1 VFAQNSKLYG
11 YQNRYSETV
20 VSTIFFTF
28 PELMMKAK
36 SSSITETDLN
46 TKIKEAYLD
55 YVLTEGK
62 NPTSVYHFAKN
73 AGFQE
78 SDFYQ
83 WYNTFDAV
91 AQDVWESVIKQVLAT
106 LSSSDEYAG
115 FSVREKI
122 LSFYFTLVQ
131 ELKKNRSYVSYSASK
146 WAIPGR
152 KDSVRSAVEKQVQEY
167 FEKQVQ
173 EGFDSGELLNRSK
186 VGDYYSKAM
195 VIQFWLVLDFWI
207 KDSSRDFEDTDAFIE
222 KTVHLAFGLM
232 QESTLDKAI
241 DLVRFLAGRVSLV

>member
-1 VFAQNSKLYG
+1 
-11 YQNRYSETV
+11 
-20 VSTIFFTF
+20 
-28 PELMMKAK
+28 MMKAK
-36 SSSITETDLN
+36 SSSKTETDLRL
-46 TKIKEAYLD
+46 KIKEAYLD

-78 SDFYQ
+78 SEFYQ
-83 WYNTFDAV
+83 WFNTFDAV
-91 AQDVWESVIKQVLAT
+91 AQAIWETTIRQVLDSLNA
-106 LSSSDEYAG
+106 SEEYSQ
-115 FSVREKI
+115 FSVRERI
-122 LSFYFTLVQ
+122 LSFFFTLVQ
-131 ELKKNRSYVSYSASK
+131 ELKKNRSYVSYSAAK
-146 WAIPGR
+146 WVIPGR
-152 KDSVRSAVEKQVQEY
+152 KQTVRSAVEKLVQDY

-173 EGFDSGELLNRSK
+173 DGFDSGELLNRSK

-222 KTVHLAFGLM
+222 KTVHLGFGMM

-241 DLVRFLAGRVSLV
+241 DLVRFLAGRVSVV